1 MSDQH
6 EACRQYRQTCGA
18 ERSLLTERIRVVNNK
33 LSWLESQWMKLEGSM
48 DQVLSNEDK
57 VSVLSHLS
65 IVKEKEF
72 VSCENN
78 QKVKFDRLLNKS
90 QQQSAD
96 NSIDLS
102 GEQLKKWV
110 VNISKYKLYEPETSV
125 LAKGPNFAIPPS
137 VIPIDE
143 YVLSTEKA

>member
-1 MSDQH
+1 
-6 EACRQYRQTCGA
+6 
-18 ERSLLTERIRVVNNK
+18 
-33 LSWLESQWMKLEGSM
+33 M
-48 DQVLSNEDK
+48 DQVLSNEDQ

-72 VSCENN
+72 VSCQNN

-102 GEQLKKWV
+102 GEQLK
-110 VNISKYKLYEPETSV
+110 N
-125 LAKGPNFAIPPS
+125 G
-137 VIPIDE
+137 
-143 YVLSTEKA
+143 